1 MSQEINLLIVV
12 IFVIEYF
19 SFFYII
25 FRKALRTYFGKR
37 VVCGGIITLF
47 LICASLQEWNITW
60 LLLYGL
66 FVSIFVVY
74 LLFEISV
81 KETIKLYLVAF
92 PALSILESIVGY
104 CFEIVLDFG
113 EIERIIAYMIS
124 IVLGLWLYYFILGRK
139 LEREA
144 FQMSGWLW
152 LIISVV
158 MFLIVGMISYF
169 TYILM
174 EVVGTHQKNIG
185 LLLLTTG
192 GFAIFIL
199 IYVMLYYF
207 NIKQKYQLQSN
218 MLEQYNEQQRKYF
231 EELLQKEQSTR
242 QFRHDI
248 TSDLLQIQN
257 FCRKSE
263 YKEAKQYIDEMLKGI
278 STINKKGYNI
288 GNEIINTILN
298 SYFAPIEAISN
309 IKVKGFIDNEIK
321 VSQRDLCVVV
331 SNLVKNAVEA
341 VEQCSKELKMI
352 IFEAN
357 QGKQFFHIKVKNTIG
372 NKNVLIENNYP
383 VTDKANKQIHGF
395 GIKNVMMVAKKY
407 NGCYKYRIEEGYYI
421 AEVYLQI

>member
-1 MSQEINLLIVV
+1 MSQVIYFWVIVILI
-12 IFVIEYF
+12 IEYF

-25 FRKALRTYFGKR
+25 FRKALRTYSWKR
-37 VVCGGIITLF
+37 IVYGGIITLT
-47 LICASLQEWNITW
+47 LLCASLREWNIT
-60 LLLYGL
+60 LLLLFGL
-66 FVSIFVVY
+66 FISIFVVY
-74 LLFEISV
+74 LLFEVSV

-92 PALSILESIVGY
+92 PALSILESIVEY
-104 CFEIVLDFG
+104 FFKMVLDFG
-113 EIERIIAYMIS
+113 KIERIIAYMIS

-152 LIISVV
+152 LIISIV
-158 MFLIVGMISYF
+158 MFLLVGMISYF
-169 TYILM
+169 TYVLM
-174 EVVGTHQKNIG
+174 EVVGTPQKNMG
-185 LLLLTTG
+185 LLLLTAG

-199 IYVMLYYF
+199 MYVMLYYF
-207 NIKQKYQLQSN
+207 NTKQKYQLQSD

-257 FCRKSE
+257 FYRKNK
-263 YKEAKQYIDEMLKGI
+263 YKEAKQYIYEMLKEI
-278 STINKKGYNI
+278 STINKKGYNV

-298 SYFAPIEAISN
+298 SYFAPIETVSD

-352 IFEAN
+352 TFEAN
-357 QGKQFFHIKVKNTIG
+357 QGKQFLYIKVKNTIG
-372 NKNVLIENNYP
+372 DKNVLIENNYP
-383 VTDKANKQIHGF
+383 VTDKGNKKIHGF
-395 GIKNVMMVAKKY
+395 GIKNVMMVAEKY

>member
-1 MSQEINLLIVV
+1 MNQIINFFVLI
-12 IFVIEYF
+12 IFIIEYV
-19 SFFYII
+19 SFFYVI
-25 FRKALRTYFGKR
+25 FRKELRTYSWKR
-37 VVCGGIITLF
+37 VMCGGIITLF
-47 LICASLQEWNITW
+47 LICASLQKWNITLF
-60 LLLYGL
+60 LLCGM
-66 FVSIFVVY
+66 VISIFVVY
-74 LLFEISV
+74 LLFEISL

-104 CFEIVLDFG
+104 FFKMVLDFG
-113 EIERIIAYMIS
+113 KIERIIAYMIV
-124 IVLGLWLYYFILGRK
+124 IVLGLWLYYLILGRK

-144 FQMSGWLW
+144 FQMSGWLS

-158 MFLIVGMISYF
+158 MFWLVGMISYF
-169 TYILM
+169 TYVLM
-174 EVVGTHQKNIG
+174 EVVGTRQKNMG
-185 LLLLTTG
+185 LLLLTAG

-199 IYVMLYYF
+199 MYVMLYYF
-207 NIKQKYQLQSN
+207 NTKQKYQLQSD
-218 MLEQYNEQQRKYF
+218 MLEQYNEQQRQYF

-257 FCRKSE
+257 FCRRSE
-263 YKEAKQYIDEMLKGI
+263 CEEANQYIDEMLKGI

-309 IKVKGFIDNEIK
+309 IKVKGFIDDEIK

-341 VEQCSKELKMI
+341 VEQCSKELKII

-357 QGKQFFHIKVKNTIG
+357 QGKQFFYIKVKNTIG
-372 NKNVLIENNYP
+372 NKNVLIENNCP
-383 VTDKANKQIHGF
+383 VTDKTNKQIHGF
-395 GIKNVMMVAKKY
+395 GIKNVMMVAEKY